1 MFLRYFD
8 VNLIR
13 EIRAILVKKSCAHCI
28 EKLVSP
34 LTTKHPEL
42 ILSVSYSI
50 PIPFLYLNNT
60 LLHILV
66 RLFFVCCPFIERT
79 TNGQQTDIKRCL
91 TLNQVDT
98 KSTKN
103 DS

>member
-1 MFLRYFD
+1 MFLSYFD

-13 EIRAILVKKSCAHCI
+13 EIRAILVQKSCAHCI
-28 EKLVSP
+28 EKFASP

-79 TNGQQTDIKRCL
+79 TNGHQTDIKR
-91 TLNQVDT
+91 TTDIVMV
-98 KSTKN
+98 
-103 DS
+103 